1 MSEFRQGI
9 SKGTEAHVSMAF
21 KMVRTKSPEED
32 EKEAE
37 GKSITFW
44 LRERLWNDMLK
55 DRRYPVG
62 CGELSEFKSES
73 DFSVSVR
80 WVFVLGGLVGGRMK

>member
-44 LRERLWNDMLK
+44 LRLE
-55 DRRYPVG
+55 
-62 CGELSEFKSES
+62 
-73 DFSVSVR
+73 
-80 WVFVLGGLVGGRMK
+80 

>member
-1 MSEFRQGI
+1 MKLGRNGEKEEVSEFRQGI

-21 KMVRTKSPEED
+21 KMVRTKSSEED

-44 LRERLWNDMLK
+44 LRRL
-55 DRRYPVG
+55 
-62 CGELSEFKSES
+62 
-73 DFSVSVR
+73 
-80 WVFVLGGLVGGRMK
+80 